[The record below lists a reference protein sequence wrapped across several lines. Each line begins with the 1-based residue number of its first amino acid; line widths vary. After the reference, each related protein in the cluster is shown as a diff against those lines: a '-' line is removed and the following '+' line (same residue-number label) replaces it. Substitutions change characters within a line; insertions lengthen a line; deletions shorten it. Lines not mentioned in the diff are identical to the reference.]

1 MLIIQNLYRS
11 KMNPVIILIG
21 GGTGSGKSTLA
32 SNINGRLSDYTTLI
46 SMDDYYK
53 DQSNVPEAEREL
65 INYDSPEVVDIELL
79 SSNIAKLRSGEAIDE
94 PIYDFA
100 THTRKEE
107 TTHIV
112 SSPVIIVE
120 GIMALRFESLR
131 SMANV
136 KLYVDVDD
144 DERIIRRILRDTS
157 ARSRNLES
165 IVYQYRSTVKPM
177 HQLVVDPTKK
187 YADFILQD
195 VQNTNVVNLLV
206 SMIKKLAKIQ

>member
-1 MLIIQNLYRS
+1 
-11 KMNPVIILIG
+11 MNPVIILIG

-53 DQSNVPEAEREL
+53 DQSAVPEAEREL

-79 SSNIAKLRSGEAIDE
+79 SSNIAKLRNGEAIDE

-100 THTRKEE
+100 THTRKTE
-107 TTHIV
+107 TTHIE

-195 VQNTNVVNLLV
+195 VQNMNVVNLLV
-206 SMIKKLAKIQ
+206 AMIKKLAKIQ

>member
-1 MLIIQNLYRS
+1 
-11 KMNPVIILIG
+11 MNPVIILIG

-32 SNINGRLSDYTTLI
+32 SNINGRLSDFTTLI

-53 DQSNVPEAEREL
+53 DQSAIPEAEREL

-79 SSNIAKLRSGEAIDE
+79 SSNIAKLRRGEAIDE

-100 THTRKEE
+100 THTRKAE
-107 TTHIV
+107 TTHIE

-157 ARSRNLES
+157 TRSRNLES

-195 VQNTNVVNLLV
+195 VQNMNVVNLLV
-206 SMIKKLAKIQ
+206 AMIKKLVKLQ

>member
-1 MLIIQNLYRS
+1 
-11 KMNPVIILIG
+11 MNPVIILIG

-53 DQSNVPEAEREL
+53 DQSSVPEAEREL

-79 SSNIAKLRSGEAIDE
+79 SNNITKLRNGQAIEE

-100 THTRKEE
+100 THTRKAQ
-107 TTHIV
+107 TTHIE

-157 ARSRNLES
+157 SRSRNLES

-206 SMIKKLAKIQ
+206 SMIKKFAKIQ

>member
-1 MLIIQNLYRS
+1 
-11 KMNPVIILIG
+11 MNPVIILIG

-53 DQSNVPEAEREL
+53 DQSAVPEAEREL

-79 SSNIAKLRSGEAIDE
+79 GNNIAKLRNGESIDE

-100 THTRKEE
+100 THTRRVE
-107 TTHIV
+107 TTHIE

-177 HQLVVDPTKK
+177 HELVVDPTKK
-187 YADFILQD
+187 YADFILLD

>member
-1 MLIIQNLYRS
+1 
-11 KMNPVIILIG
+11 MNPVIILIG

-32 SNINGRLSDYTTLI
+32 SNINGRLSDYTTLV

-53 DQSNVPEAEREL
+53 DQSAVPEAEREL

-79 SSNIAKLRSGEAIDE
+79 GNNIAKLRNGEAIDE
-94 PIYDFA
+94 PVYDFA
-100 THTRKEE
+100 THTRKNK
-107 TTHIV
+107 TTHV
-112 SSPVIIVE
+112 ESSPVIIVE
-120 GIMALRFESLR
+120 GIMALCFESLR

-157 ARSRNLES
+157 SRSRNLES
-165 IVYQYRSTVKPM
+165 IVYQYRTTVKPM

-187 YADFILQD
+187 YADFVSQD

>member
-1 MLIIQNLYRS
+1 
-11 KMNPVIILIG
+11 MNPVIILIG

-53 DQSNVPEAEREL
+53 DQSAVPEAEREL
-65 INYDSPEVVDIELL
+65 INYDSPEVVDVELL
-79 SSNIAKLRSGEAIDE
+79 SSNIAKLRSGQAIEE

-100 THTRKEE
+100 THTRKTE
-107 TTHIV
+107 TTHIE

-157 ARSRNLES
+157 SRSRNLES
-165 IVYQYRSTVKPM
+165 IVFQYCSTVKPM
-177 HQLVVDPTKK
+177 HHLVVDPTKK

-195 VQNTNVVNLLV
+195 VQNASVVNLLV
-206 SMIKKLAKIQ
+206 AMIKKLANIK

>member
-1 MLIIQNLYRS
+1 
-11 KMNPVIILIG
+11 MNPVIILIG

-53 DQSNVPEAEREL
+53 DQSAVPEAEREL

-79 SSNIAKLRSGEAIDE
+79 GSNIAKLRSGLAIEE
-94 PIYDFA
+94 PKYDFA
-100 THTRKEE
+100 THTREAE
-107 TTHIV
+107 TTHIE

-165 IVYQYRSTVKPM
+165 IVFQYRSTVKPM
-177 HQLVVDPTKK
+177 HHLVVDPTKK

-206 SMIKKLAKIQ
+206 AMIKKLSNIK

>member
-1 MLIIQNLYRS
+1 
-11 KMNPVIILIG
+11 MNPVIILIG

-53 DQSNVPEAEREL
+53 DQSAVPEAEREL

-79 SSNIAKLRSGEAIDE
+79 SSNIAKLRNGEAIDE
-94 PIYDFA
+94 PVYDFA
-100 THTRKEE
+100 THTRKIE
-107 TTHIV
+107 TTHIE

-131 SMANV
+131 SKANV
-136 KLYVDVDD
+136 KIFVDVDD

-195 VQNTNVVNLLV
+195 VQNMSVVNLLV
-206 SMIKKLAKIQ
+206 AMIKKLANIK

>member
-1 MLIIQNLYRS
+1 
-11 KMNPVIILIG
+11 MNPVIILIG

-53 DQSNVPEAEREL
+53 DQSGVPEAEREL

-79 SSNIAKLRSGEAIDE
+79 SSNIAKLRNGEAIDE

-107 TTHIV
+107 TTHIE
-112 SSPVIIVE
+112 SSPIIIVE

-157 ARSRNLES
+157 SRSRNLES

-195 VQNTNVVNLLV
+195 VQNMNVVNLLV
-206 SMIKKLAKIQ
+206 AMIKKLAKIQ

>member
-1 MLIIQNLYRS
+1 
-11 KMNPVIILIG
+11 MNSVIILIG

-32 SNINGRLSDYTTLI
+32 SNINARLSDYTTLI

-53 DQSNVPEAEREL
+53 DQSAVPEVEREL
-65 INYDSPEVVDIELL
+65 VNYDSPEVVDIELL
-79 SSNIAKLRSGEAIDE
+79 SSNIARLRSGESIEE
-94 PIYDFA
+94 PMYDFA
-100 THTRKEE
+100 THTRKVDS
-107 TTHIV
+107 THIE

-195 VQNTNVVNLLV
+195 VQNANVVNLLV
-206 SMIKKLAKIQ
+206 AMIKKLAKIQ

>member
-1 MLIIQNLYRS
+1 
-11 KMNPVIILIG
+11 MNPVIILIG
-21 GGTGSGKSTLA
+21 GGTGSRKSTLA

-53 DQSNVPEAEREL
+53 DQSSVPEAEREL
-65 INYDSPEVVDIELL
+65 INYDSPEEVDIELL
-79 SSNIAKLRSGEAIDE
+79 SNNITKLRNGQAIEE

-100 THTRKEE
+100 THTRRAE
-107 TTHIV
+107 TTHIK

-120 GIMALRFESLR
+120 GIMALRFDSLR

-157 ARSRNLES
+157 SRSRNLES

>member
-1 MLIIQNLYRS
+1 
-11 KMNPVIILIG
+11 MNPVIILIG
-21 GGTGSGKSTLA
+21 GGTGSGKSTMA

-53 DQSNVPEAEREL
+53 DQSAVPEAEREL
-65 INYDSPEVVDIELL
+65 INYDSPEVVDVELL
-79 SSNIAKLRSGEAIDE
+79 SSNIAKLRSGQAIEE

-100 THTRKEE
+100 THTRKAE
-107 TTHIV
+107 TTHIE

-157 ARSRNLES
+157 SRSRNLES
-165 IVYQYRSTVKPM
+165 IVFQYRSTVKPM
-177 HQLVVDPTKK
+177 HHLVVDPTKK

-195 VQNTNVVNLLV
+195 VQNAGVVNLLV
-206 SMIKKLAKIQ
+206 AMIKKLANIK

>member
-1 MLIIQNLYRS
+1 
-11 KMNPVIILIG
+11 MNPVIILIG

-53 DQSNVPEAEREL
+53 DQSAVPEAEREL

-79 SSNIAKLRSGEAIDE
+79 GNNIAKLRNGESIDE

-100 THTRKEE
+100 THTRRVE
-107 TTHIV
+107 TTHIE

-177 HQLVVDPTKK
+177 HELVVAPTKK
-187 YADFILQD
+187 YADFILHD

>member
-1 MLIIQNLYRS
+1 
-11 KMNPVIILIG
+11 MNPVIILIG

-53 DQSNVPEAEREL
+53 DQSAVPEAEREL

-79 SSNIAKLRSGEAIDE
+79 SNNITKLRNGEPIDE

-100 THTRKEE
+100 THTRKAE
-107 TTHIV
+107 TTHV
-112 SSPVIIVE
+112 ESSPVIIVE
-120 GIMALRFESLR
+120 GIMALRFERLR

-136 KLYVDVDD
+136 KLFVDVDD

-177 HQLVVDPTKK
+177 HELVVDPTKK

-195 VQNTNVVNLLV
+195 VQNMNVVNLLV
-206 SMIKKLAKIQ
+206 AMVKKLAKIN

>member
-1 MLIIQNLYRS
+1 
-11 KMNPVIILIG
+11 MNPVIILIG

-53 DQSNVPEAEREL
+53 DQSAVPEAEREL

-79 SSNIAKLRSGEAIDE
+79 SSNIAKLRNGEAIDE

-100 THTRKEE
+100 THTRKTE
-107 TTHIV
+107 TTHIE

-195 VQNTNVVNLLV
+195 VQNMSVVNLLV
-206 SMIKKLAKIQ
+206 AMIKKLAKIH

>member
-1 MLIIQNLYRS
+1 
-11 KMNPVIILIG
+11 
-21 GGTGSGKSTLA
+21 
-32 SNINGRLSDYTTLI
+32 
-46 SMDDYYK
+46 MDDYYK
-53 DQSNVPEAEREL
+53 DQSAVPEAEREL

-79 SSNIAKLRSGEAIDE
+79 SNNIAKLRSGEAIEE

-107 TTHIV
+107 TIHIE

-120 GIMALRFESLR
+120 GIMALRFETLR
-131 SMANV
+131 SKSNV

-206 SMIKKLAKIQ
+206 SMIKKLANI

>member
-1 MLIIQNLYRS
+1 
-11 KMNPVIILIG
+11 MNPVIILIG

-53 DQSNVPEAEREL
+53 DQSDVPEAEREL

-79 SSNIAKLRSGEAIDE
+79 SSNIAKLRKGDAIDE

-100 THTRKEE
+100 THTRKAE
-107 TTHIV
+107 TTHIE

-195 VQNTNVVNLLV
+195 VQNMSVVNLLV
-206 SMIKKLAKIQ
+206 AMIKKLAKIN

>member
-1 MLIIQNLYRS
+1 
-11 KMNPVIILIG
+11 MNPVIILIG

-32 SNINGRLSDYTTLI
+32 SNIHGRLSDYTTLI

-53 DQSNVPEAEREL
+53 DQSGVPEAEREL

-79 SSNIAKLRSGEAIDE
+79 SSNIAKLRNGEAIDE
-94 PIYDFA
+94 PIYDFT
-100 THTRKEE
+100 THTRKVES
-107 TTHIV
+107 THIE
-112 SSPVIIVE
+112 STPVIIVE

-187 YADFILQD
+187 YSDFILQD

-206 SMIKKLAKIQ
+206 SMIKKLANIK

>member
-1 MLIIQNLYRS
+1 
-11 KMNPVIILIG
+11 MNPVIILIG

-32 SNINGRLSDYTTLI
+32 ANINGRLSDYTTLI

-53 DQSNVPEAEREL
+53 DQSSVPEAEREL

-79 SSNIAKLRSGEAIDE
+79 SSNIAKLRNGESIDE

-107 TTHIV
+107 TTHIE

-157 ARSRNLES
+157 SRSRNLES

-195 VQNTNVVNLLV
+195 VQNMNVVNLLV
-206 SMIKKLAKIQ
+206 AMIKKLAKIN

>member
-1 MLIIQNLYRS
+1 
-11 KMNPVIILIG
+11 MNPVIILIG

-53 DQSNVPEAEREL
+53 DQSAVPEAEREL

-79 SSNIAKLRSGEAIDE
+79 SNNITKLRNGEPIDE

-100 THTRKEE
+100 THTRKAE
-107 TTHIV
+107 TTHV
-112 SSPVIIVE
+112 ESSPVIIVE
-120 GIMALRFESLR
+120 GIMALRFERLR

-136 KLYVDVDD
+136 KLFVDVDD

-177 HQLVVDPTKK
+177 HELVVDPTKK

-195 VQNTNVVNLLV
+195 VQNMNVVNLLV
-206 SMIKKLAKIQ
+206 AMIKKLVKIN

>member
-1 MLIIQNLYRS
+1 
-11 KMNPVIILIG
+11 MNPVIILIG

-79 SSNIAKLRSGEAIDE
+79 SSNIAKLRIGEAIDE

-100 THTRKEE
+100 THTRKAE
-107 TTHIV
+107 TTHIE

-157 ARSRNLES
+157 SRSRNLES

-177 HQLVVDPTKK
+177 HNLVVDPTKK

-206 SMIKKLAKIQ
+206 SMIKKLAKIH

>member
-1 MLIIQNLYRS
+1 
-11 KMNPVIILIG
+11 MNPVIILIG

-53 DQSNVPEAEREL
+53 DQSAVPKAEREL

-79 SSNIAKLRSGEAIDE
+79 SSNIAKLRNGEAIDE
-94 PIYDFA
+94 PNYDFA
-100 THTRKEE
+100 THTRKAEA
-107 TTHIV
+107 THIE

-157 ARSRNLES
+157 SRSRNLES

-195 VQNTNVVNLLV
+195 VQNMNVVNLLV
-206 SMIKKLAKIQ
+206 AIIKKLAKIQ

>member
-1 MLIIQNLYRS
+1 
-11 KMNPVIILIG
+11 MNPVIILIG

-53 DQSNVPEAEREL
+53 DQSAVPEAEREL

-79 SSNIAKLRSGEAIDE
+79 SNNIAKLRNGEAIDE

-100 THTRKEE
+100 THTRKAE
-107 TTHIV
+107 TTRIK

-157 ARSRNLES
+157 SRSRNLES

-177 HQLVVDPTKK
+177 HHLVVDPTKK

-195 VQNTNVVNLLV
+195 VQNMNVVNLLV
-206 SMIKKLAKIQ
+206 AMIKKLAKIN

>member
-1 MLIIQNLYRS
+1 
-11 KMNPVIILIG
+11 MNPVIILIG
-21 GGTGSGKSTLA
+21 GGTGSRKSTLA

-53 DQSNVPEAEREL
+53 DQSAVPEAEREL

-79 SSNIAKLRSGEAIDE
+79 SSNIAKLRNGEAIDE

-100 THTRKEE
+100 THTRKVE
-107 TTHIV
+107 TTHIE

-157 ARSRNLES
+157 SRSRNLES

-195 VQNTNVVNLLV
+195 VQNMNVVNLLV
-206 SMIKKLAKIQ
+206 AMIKKLAKIQ

>member
-1 MLIIQNLYRS
+1 
-11 KMNPVIILIG
+11 MNPVIILIG

-53 DQSNVPEAEREL
+53 DQSGVPEAEREL

-79 SSNIAKLRSGEAIDE
+79 SNNISKLRNGEAIDE
-94 PIYDFA
+94 PIYDFV
-100 THTRKEE
+100 THTRKAE
-107 TTHIV
+107 TTHIE

>member
-1 MLIIQNLYRS
+1 
-11 KMNPVIILIG
+11 MNPVIILIG

-53 DQSNVPEAEREL
+53 DQSGVPEAEREL

-107 TTHIV
+107 TTHIE

-157 ARSRNLES
+157 SRSRNLES
-165 IVYQYRSTVKPM
+165 IVYQYRSSVKPM

>member
-1 MLIIQNLYRS
+1 
-11 KMNPVIILIG
+11 MNPVIILIG

-53 DQSNVPEAEREL
+53 DQSGVPEAEREL

-79 SSNIAKLRSGEAIDE
+79 SNNIAKLRYGESIVE
-94 PIYDFA
+94 PIYGFA
-100 THTRKEE
+100 THTRKAEK
-107 TTHIV
+107 THIE

>member
-1 MLIIQNLYRS
+1 
-11 KMNPVIILIG
+11 MNPVIILIG

-53 DQSNVPEAEREL
+53 DQSAVPEAEREL
-65 INYDSPEVVDIELL
+65 INYDSPEVVDVELL
-79 SSNIAKLRSGEAIDE
+79 SSNIAKLRSGQAIEE

-100 THTRKEE
+100 THTRKTE
-107 TTHIV
+107 TTHIE

-157 ARSRNLES
+157 SRSRNLES
-165 IVYQYRSTVKPM
+165 IVFQYRSTVKPM
-177 HQLVVDPTKK
+177 HHLVVDPTKK

-195 VQNTNVVNLLV
+195 VQNASVVNLLV
-206 SMIKKLAKIQ
+206 AMIKKLANIK

>member
-1 MLIIQNLYRS
+1 
-11 KMNPVIILIG
+11 MNPVIILIG

-53 DQSNVPEAEREL
+53 DQSGVPEAEREL

-79 SSNIAKLRSGEAIDE
+79 SNNISKLRSGEAIDE

-100 THTRKEE
+100 THTRKSE
-107 TTHIV
+107 TTHIE

-195 VQNTNVVNLLV
+195 VQNANVVNLLV
-206 SMIKKLAKIQ
+206 SMIKKLAKI

>member
-1 MLIIQNLYRS
+1 
-11 KMNPVIILIG
+11 MNPVLILIG

-53 DQSNVPEAEREL
+53 DQSAVPEAEREL

-79 SSNIAKLRSGEAIDE
+79 SNNIAKLRNGEAIDE

-100 THTRKEE
+100 THTRKTE
-107 TTHIV
+107 TTHIEP
-112 SSPVIIVE
+112 SPVIIVE
-120 GIMALRFESLR
+120 GIMALRFENLR

-195 VQNTNVVNLLV
+195 VQNSNVVNLLV
-206 SMIKKLAKIQ
+206 SMIKKIAKIH

>member
-1 MLIIQNLYRS
+1 
-11 KMNPVIILIG
+11 MNPVIILIG

-32 SNINGRLSDYTTLI
+32 SNINGRLTDFTTLI

-53 DQSNVPEAEREL
+53 DQSAIPEAEREL

-79 SSNIAKLRSGEAIDE
+79 SSNIAKLRRGEAIDE

-100 THTRKEE
+100 THTRKAE
-107 TTHIV
+107 TTHIE

-157 ARSRNLES
+157 TRSRNLES

-195 VQNTNVVNLLV
+195 VQNMNVVNLLV
-206 SMIKKLAKIQ
+206 AMIKKLVKLQ

>member
-1 MLIIQNLYRS
+1 
-11 KMNPVIILIG
+11 MNPVIILIG

-53 DQSNVPEAEREL
+53 DQSSVPEAEREL

-79 SSNIAKLRSGEAIDE
+79 SNNIAKLRNGEPIDE

-100 THTRKEE
+100 THTRKAE
-107 TTHIV
+107 TTHV
-112 SSPVIIVE
+112 ESSPVIIVE
-120 GIMALRFESLR
+120 GIMALRFERLR

-136 KLYVDVDD
+136 KLFVDVDD

-177 HQLVVDPTKK
+177 HELVVDPTKK

-195 VQNTNVVNLLV
+195 VQNMNVVNLIV
-206 SMIKKLAKIQ
+206 AMIKKLAKIK

>member
-1 MLIIQNLYRS
+1 
-11 KMNPVIILIG
+11 MNPVIILIG

-53 DQSNVPEAEREL
+53 DQSSVPEAEREL

-79 SSNIAKLRSGEAIDE
+79 SSNIVKLRNGESINE

-100 THTRKEE
+100 THTRKAE
-107 TTHIV
+107 TTHIE

>member
-1 MLIIQNLYRS
+1 
-11 KMNPVIILIG
+11 MNPVIILIG

-53 DQSNVPEAEREL
+53 DQSAVPKAEREL

-79 SSNIAKLRSGEAIDE
+79 SSNIAKLRNGEAIDE
-94 PIYDFA
+94 PSYDFA
-100 THTRKEE
+100 THTRKAEA
-107 TTHIV
+107 THIE

-157 ARSRNLES
+157 SRSRNLES

-195 VQNTNVVNLLV
+195 VQNMNVVNLLV
-206 SMIKKLAKIQ
+206 AIIKKLAKIQ

>member
-1 MLIIQNLYRS
+1 
-11 KMNPVIILIG
+11 MNPVIVLVG

-53 DQSNVPEAEREL
+53 DQSGVPEAEREL

-79 SSNIAKLRSGEAIDE
+79 SNNIAKLRNGESIDE

-100 THTRKEE
+100 THTRKAE
-107 TTHIV
+107 TTHIE
-112 SSPVIIVE
+112 SSPVIIIE

-195 VQNTNVVNLLV
+195 VQNMSVVNLLV
-206 SMIKKLAKIQ
+206 AMIKKLAKI